1 MKKFVIPLTLLLA
14 LLLAL
19 TLLASCGGNQ
29 EAQEQV
35 RIQAAVAATLARI
48 PTQTPYP
55 TQQIFIQPTPFA
67 LDGLFC
73 EYGFCIGHPADLYM
87 VDASILRNAA
97 TPSTSAYGILFA
109 FNPSLFM
116 QLTWTI
122 SGPSYD
128 YSASQRII
136 LEETDQ
142 LTGNMDV
149 ILYRDLNVYY
159 QPIGP
164 TASDLLPYGAVAVW
178 QCGGRDFS
186 WKVYTPQDNMAE
198 GLMQQSLNRF
208 RCE

>member
-1 MKKFVIPLTLLLA
+1 MKKKLISLILLTTLTLLL
-14 LLLAL
+14 LV
-19 TLLASCGGNQ
+19 SCGANQ

-35 RIQAAVAATLARI
+35 RIQAAVAATLARL
-48 PTQTPYP
+48 PSQTPYP
-55 TQQIFIQPTPFA
+55 TQQLILQPTPLP

-73 EYGFCIGHPADLYM
+73 EYGFCIGHPSDLYL

-97 TPSTSAYGILFA
+97 TPSTRAYGILFA
-109 FNPSLFM
+109 YNPSLFM

-142 LTGNMDV
+142 LTGSMDV
-149 ILYRDLNVYY
+149 MLYRNLNVYY

-164 TASDLLPYGAVAVW
+164 TASDILPYGAVAVW

-186 WKVYTPQDNMAE
+186 WKVYATQDGIAPGM
-198 GLMQQSLNRF
+198 LQQSLERF
-208 RCE
+208 YCE

>member
-1 MKKFVIPLTLLLA
+1 MKKFLLPLILLLLLA
-14 LLLAL
+14 LA
-19 TLLASCGGNQ
+19 LLASCGVNQ

-35 RIQAAVAATLARI
+35 RIQAAVAATLAQL

-55 TQQIFIQPTPFA
+55 TQQVFIQPTPLP

-73 EYGFCIGHPADLYM
+73 EYGFCIGHPADLYL

-116 QLTWTI
+116 QVTWTI

-128 YSASQRII
+128 YGVSQKII

-142 LTGNMDV
+142 PTGSLDV
-149 ILYRDLNVYY
+149 LLIRNLNVYY
-159 QPIGP
+159 QPLGP
-164 TASDLLPYGAVAVW
+164 TASSLLPYGAVATW
-178 QCGGRDFS
+178 QCGGRDFA
-186 WKVYTPQDNMAE
+186 WKAYAAQDGIVA
-198 GLMQQSLNRF
+198 GLLQQALDRF

>member
-1 MKKFVIPLTLLLA
+1 MKKFVIPLILLLS

-19 TLLASCGGNQ
+19 TLLASCGANQ
-29 EAQEQV
+29 EAEEQV
-35 RIQAAVAATLARI
+35 RIQAAVAATLAQL

-55 TQQIFIQPTPFA
+55 TQQIFIQPTPLP

-73 EYGFCIGHPADLYM
+73 EYGFCIGHPADLYF

-109 FNPSLFM
+109 FNPGLFM

-142 LTGNMDV
+142 LTGGMDV
-149 ILYRDLNVYY
+149 MLYKDLNVYY

-198 GLMQQSLNRF
+198 GLMQQSLDRF